1 MVNQKIIGQLF
12 EPPPPIG
19 SFKNYQK
26 TGDFIY
32 VSGQGPFD
40 DDGNLIIGKIG
51 ENFDVIKGYDIARR
65 VGLTMLSVLHEGF
78 GLDKIERVL
87 KLTGYVNSVSN
98 FTEHPKVING
108 CSELMHEC
116 FGEGGI
122 HSRSAVGVFTLPNN
136 IPVEIEGIFKL
147 K

>member
-1 MVNQKIIGQLF
+1 MVNQKIIEQLF
-12 EPPPPIG
+12 EPPTPIG

-26 TGDFIY
+26 TGDYIY

-65 VGLTMLSVLHEGF
+65 VGLTMLSVLHESF

>member
-12 EPPPPIG
+12 EPPTPIG

-26 TGDFIY
+26 TGDYIY

-78 GLDKIERVL
+78 G
-87 KLTGYVNSVSN
+87 
-98 FTEHPKVING
+98 
-108 CSELMHEC
+108 
-116 FGEGGI
+116 EGGI

>member
-1 MVNQKIIGQLF
+1 MVNQKIIEQLF
-12 EPPPPIG
+12 EPPTPIG

-26 TGDFIY
+26 TGDYIY

-122 HSRSAVGVFTLPNN
+122 HSRSAVGIFTLPNN

>member
-1 MVNQKIIGQLF
+1 
-12 EPPPPIG
+12 
-19 SFKNYQK
+19 
-26 TGDFIY
+26 
-32 VSGQGPFD
+32 
-40 DDGNLIIGKIG
+40 
-51 ENFDVIKGYDIARR
+51 
-65 VGLTMLSVLHEGF
+65 MLSVLHEGF